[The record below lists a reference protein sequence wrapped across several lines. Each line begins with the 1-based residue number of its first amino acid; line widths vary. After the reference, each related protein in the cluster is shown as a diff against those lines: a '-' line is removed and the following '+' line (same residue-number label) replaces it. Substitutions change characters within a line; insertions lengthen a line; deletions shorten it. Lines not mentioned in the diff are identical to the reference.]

1 MADKHD
7 HTPEEERRIR
17 EAALDETISESFPS
31 SDPPSSLPNPDEH
44 DTLGFSAAREKI
56 ADFQRGLARLGGPL
70 SFEELF
76 TPDFMRRHTDFE
88 DMEAMV
94 AASGCGYAGP
104 DDRRLEGDSAVRVGR
119 AGAGADAVH
128 ELERDARQGRGGV
141 RRATVRR
148 RPPLTLRFV
157 TTVHPTAELSFCAML
172 GRCRIFA
179 STASKMETLRTFG
192 TRSAASPSATP
203 ITSSRSSTR
212 SRPSSSIA
220 AGMV

>member
-1 MADKHD
+1 MSKHD

-44 DTLGFSAAREKI
+44 DTPGFSAAREKI

-94 AASGCGYAGP
+94 AATGRDVRTTEDFEAIPPSEWDALVRARTRFTSWDAMRGKAAEEYAERLFDAG
-104 DDRRLEGDSAVRVGR
+104 RR
-119 AGAGADAVH
+119 
-128 ELERDARQGRGGV
+128 
-141 RRATVRR
+141 
-148 RPPLTLRFV
+148 
-157 TTVHPTAELSFCAML
+157 
-172 GRCRIFA
+172 
-179 STASKMETLRTFG
+179 
-192 TRSAASPSATP
+192 
-203 ITSSRSSTR
+203 
-212 SRPSSSIA
+212 
-220 AGMV
+220 